1 VTFIE
6 NLISA
11 CGHSQCVE
19 THGVKKVSNENK
31 PALIYNIVDTGKTNS
46 GLIMGVKFEL
56 SSEDQFKPERDDISK
71 NAQRM
76 AKYSIITCFFDG
88 ASALR

>member
-1 VTFIE
+1 
-6 NLISA
+6 
-11 CGHSQCVE
+11 
-19 THGVKKVSNENK
+19 
-31 PALIYNIVDTGKTNS
+31 
-46 GLIMGVKFEL
+46 MGVKFEL